1 MLYTFFDVETPNRR
15 NDRICS
21 IGLVQTD
28 ERGNEVKSDYILIDP
43 ESRFDDSSMSIHGI
57 SPLMVSGAP
66 TFLQTWESRIAPF
79 LAGPLLSAHNATF
92 DLAVLAKTMQ
102 AYGINMPSVKYAC
115 TMAMAQRSS
124 ISPRSYRLP
133 DVCDALGICMG
144 IHHNALD
151 DAEACRKVFWA
162 LSSGLSIDSLF
173 HPYTGT
179 SRTERSA
186 SGGAIAK
193 AMTDLYGLLI
203 GLSIDG
209 EISHDELHA
218 LSNWMSSNDS
228 LRSDRAISFAFSIL
242 DGILADGAVTS
253 SERAVMFDIARKF
266 VQESEFKGETLA
278 MQELLG
284 MLKGI
289 TADEEIS
296 AREAANLLD
305 WIDDHEEIASN
316 RAVEPIF
323 SILSESLEDGRISEE
338 EHEAIMG
345 AIRGFLSPADGCCGI
360 EFEGKS
366 FVLSGDFIHGSKK
379 DVAAFIES
387 KGGEIAK
394 GVSKKVSYVV
404 IGDAGSERYA
414 FGNYGSK
421 AKKALELKS
430 KGVPIDVVH
439 ESDLYS
445 C

>member
-1 MLYTFFDVETPNRR
+1 MLYTFFDIETPNRR

-21 IGLVQTD
+21 IGLVQT
-28 ERGNEVKSDYILIDP
+28 NEHGSTVRSDYILIDP
-43 ESRFDDSSMSIHGI
+43 ESRFDESNMSVHGI
-57 SPLMVSGAP
+57 SPLVVSGAP
-66 TFLQTWESRIAPF
+66 TFPQAWESRIAPF
-79 LAGPLLSAHNATF
+79 LAGPLLSAHNAAF

-102 AYGINMPSVKYAC
+102 AYRFEMPPIEYAC

-144 IHHNALD
+144 THHNALD
-151 DAEACRKVFWA
+151 DAEACRRVFWA
-162 LSSGLSIDSLF
+162 LSSGLSSDSLF
-173 HPYTGT
+173 HPYTGP
-179 SRTERSA
+179 SRMERSA
-186 SGGAIAK
+186 DGKTVAK

-209 EISHDELHA
+209 EISRDELHA
-218 LSNWMSSNDS
+218 ISSWMSSNDS
-228 LRSDRAISFAFSIL
+228 LRSDRAISFAFSVL
-242 DGILADGAVTS
+242 DGILADGVVTD
-253 SERAVMFDIARKF
+253 SERAVMFGLARKF
-266 VQESEFKGETLA
+266 VQESQFKGETLA

-289 TADEEIS
+289 TADGEIS

-305 WIDDHEEIASN
+305 WIDDHEEIASD
-316 RAVEPIF
+316 RAVAPIF
-323 SILSESLEDGRISEE
+323 SILSESLQDGRISEE
-338 EHEAIMG
+338 EHEAIKG
-345 AIRGFLSPADGCCGI
+345 AIRSFLSPADGCCGI

-366 FVLSGDFIHGSKK
+366 FVLSGDFLHGSKK
-379 DVAAFIES
+379 DVEAFIVS
-387 KGGEIAK
+387 KGGEVAK